1 MLYVSPEDFQVIIM
15 EMQHSQNTKT
25 RPSGHW
31 KHTKKILLIAIWAI
45 ILLVCIINKDKFT
58 IQNIVELSPSN
69 VVLAVLA
76 IWGLFALKSL
86 SIVIYCGIL
95 YAASGLLFPLYI
107 SIPVSIVG
115 TAIMTTV
122 PFLLGRRYGIE
133 KATALMEKYPKLK
146 SIHEIRS
153 ENDFF
158 FSFLIRIAGRLPSDP
173 VSMYM
178 GATNTNYPAYL
189 FGSLLGMLPGAIAI
203 TILGTSITDIRS
215 PLFKIA
221 VAAEILI
228 TIISVTVFA
237 FYIKKKIE
245 ERKNG

>member
-1 MLYVSPEDFQVIIM
+1 M
-15 EMQHSQNTKT
+15 ETYQ
-25 RPSGHW
+25 
-31 KHTKKILLIAIWAI
+31 KILLIAIWAI

-153 ENDFF
+153 ENDF
-158 FSFLIRIAGRLPSDP
+158 SFHS
-173 VSMYM
+173 
-178 GATNTNYPAYL
+178 
-189 FGSLLGMLPGAIAI
+189 
-203 TILGTSITDIRS
+203 
-215 PLFKIA
+215 
-221 VAAEILI
+221 
-228 TIISVTVFA
+228 
-237 FYIKKKIE
+237 
-245 ERKNG
+245 

>member
-86 SIVIYCGIL
+86 SIV
-95 YAASGLLFPLYI
+95 
-107 SIPVSIVG
+107 
-115 TAIMTTV
+115 
-122 PFLLGRRYGIE
+122 
-133 KATALMEKYPKLK
+133 